1 MSISNFKI
9 SIILF
14 AILFVSCKSN
24 YKSFQSQFK
33 EIYVNQFKL
42 TYTKQLLK
50 KSYNNSMQINSI
62 LIEDRS
68 GFTEP
73 ILTEKD
79 YNYIDSITTS
89 EANKI
94 KIDST
99 ESIGRVAEGAEGKHI
114 LSFLL
119 TRIESAEF
127 NKIIKSRYR
136 IAKSLAFKE

>member
-1 MSISNFKI
+1 
-9 SIILF
+9 
-14 AILFVSCKSN
+14 
-24 YKSFQSQFK
+24 
-33 EIYVNQFKL
+33 
-42 TYTKQLLK
+42 
-50 KSYNNSMQINSI
+50 MQINSI

-89 EANKI
+89 DVNKI

-99 ESIGRVAEGAEGKHI
+99 QSIGRVAEGAEGKHI

-119 TRIESAEF
+119 TRIESAEL